1 LPQPNKA
8 AREQMRNKS
17 VRSFVKT
24 CLAKA
29 EELIAKKE
37 MEAAKEAV
45 VKAVSALDRAARKGV
60 IHPNKAARRK
70 SRLMKKLNQA
80 VKSEAA
86 AAPSKPPRRR
96 RKASASTKTSEP
108 AQQQQAPVEEEISP
122 SP

>member
-1 LPQPNKA
+1 LPQLNKA
-8 AREQMRNKS
+8 AKERMRSKS

-24 CLAKA
+24 CLTKA

-37 MEAAKEAV
+37 TDAAKEAV
-45 VKAVSALDRAARKGV
+45 VKAVSTLDRAATKGV

-86 AAPSKPPRRR
+86 VAAPKPPRRK
-96 RKASASTKTSEP
+96 RKVARSTKTSK
-108 AQQQQAPVEEEISP
+108 QA
-122 SP
+122 

>member
-1 LPQPNKA
+1 LPELNKIV
-8 AREQMRNKS
+8 REQRRNKS
-17 VRSFVKT
+17 VRSFVKSRLT
-24 CLAKA
+24 KA

-80 VKSEAA
+80 LKSEAA
-86 AAPSKPPRRR
+86 AAPAKPPRRR
-96 RKASASTKTSEP
+96 RKAAASTPTSEP
-108 AQQQQAPVEEEISP
+108 AQQPQAPEEGQ
-122 SP
+122 